1 MRGMDQP
8 AEAMRLVGEE
18 LPLVNGSIS
27 PDLKTK
33 ATPYRLGARDP
44 LAMIDHVI
52 ALYED
57 GLALTHHLVKLLV
70 QIHTLLLCSHLQ
82 NFRI

>member
-1 MRGMDQP
+1 MDQP
-8 AEAMRLVGEE
+8 AEAMWLVREK
-18 LPLVNGSIS
+18 LPLVYGSIS

-33 ATPYRLGARDP
+33 AAPYRLEARDP

-57 GLALTHHLVKLLV
+57 GLALIHHLVKLLV
-70 QIHTLLLCSHLQ
+70 QSHTLLLCSHLQ
-82 NFRI
+82 NFSI